1 MTINPI
7 MLSDVMDYSKPLELS
22 EAIGYGLQTALL
34 GMGVIFVVLSILMI
48 VLIAFKFIFYKQPKT
63 EKKAA
68 PVKVEAPA
76 PAPVAAP
83 APAPAEPA
91 PAEPAAADDAELV
104 AVITAAIAAM
114 MDAPQTSFRVV
125 SFKRTARK

>member
-34 GMGVIFVVLSILMI
+34 GMAVIFSVLGILWA
-48 VLIAFKFIFYKQPKT
+48 VLAIFKTIFYKQPKT

-76 PAPVAAP
+76 PAPVTAP
-83 APAPAEPA
+83 APA

>member
-1 MTINPI
+1 
-7 MLSDVMDYSKPLELS
+7 
-22 EAIGYGLQTALL
+22 
-34 GMGVIFVVLSILMI
+34 MGVIFAVLGILLI
-48 VLIAFKFIFYKQPKT
+48 VLTLFKYIFYKQPKT
-63 EKKAA
+63 EKKPT

-76 PAPVAAP
+76 IVEAAP
-83 APAPAEPA
+83 APAPAA
-91 PAEPAAADDAELV
+91 PAEADDAELV

>member
-1 MTINPI
+1 MTINPTL
-7 MLSDVMDYSKPLELS
+7 LSDVIDPSAPLELS

-34 GMGVIFVVLSILMI
+34 GMGVIFAVLSILWA
-48 VLIAFKFIFYKQPKT
+48 VLAVFKLVFYKQPKT
-63 EKKAA
+63 EKKPE
-68 PVKVEAPA
+68 PVKAPA

-83 APAPAEPA
+83 APA

>member
-7 MLSDVMDYSKPLELS
+7 MLSDVMDYSKPLEFS

-48 VLIAFKFIFYKQPKT
+48 VLMAFKFIFYKQPKT

-83 APAPAEPA
+83 APA

>member
-1 MTINPI
+1 MTINPT
-7 MLSDVMDYSKPLELS
+7 MLSDVFDPSTPLEFS

-34 GMGVIFVVLSILMI
+34 GMAVIFSVLGILWA
-48 VLIAFKFIFYKQPKT
+48 VLAIFKTIFYKQPKT
-63 EKKAA
+63 EKKPE
-68 PVKVEAPA
+68 PVKAEA

-83 APAPAEPA
+83 APAPA

>member
-1 MTINPI
+1 MTINPT
-7 MLSDVMDYSKPLELS
+7 MLSDVFDPSAPLEFS

-34 GMGVIFVVLSILMI
+34 GMAVIFSVLGTLWA
-48 VLIAFKFIFYKQPKT
+48 VLAIFKTIFYKQPKT
-63 EKKAA
+63 EKKPE
-68 PVKVEAPA
+68 PVKAEA

-83 APAPAEPA
+83 APAPA

>member
-1 MTINPI
+1 MTINPTL
-7 MLSDVMDYSKPLELS
+7 LSDVMDYSKPLEFS

-68 PVKVEAPA
+68 PVKVEAPV

-83 APAPAEPA
+83 APA

>member
-1 MTINPI
+1 MTINPT
-7 MLSDVMDYSKPLELS
+7 MLSDVMDYSKPLEFS
-22 EAIGYGLQTALL
+22 EAIGYGLQTTLL
-34 GMGVIFVVLSILMI
+34 GMGVVFS
-48 VLIAFKFIFYKQPKT
+48 VLIILLLVLTAFKFIFYKQPNT
-63 EKKAA
+63 EKKPE
-68 PVKVEAPA
+68 PVKAEV

-83 APAPAEPA
+83 APA

>member
-68 PVKVEAPA
+68 PVKVETPA

-83 APAPAEPA
+83 APAPA

>member
-1 MTINPI
+1 MTINPTL
-7 MLSDVMDYSKPLELS
+7 LSDVMDYSKPLELS

-34 GMGVIFVVLSILMI
+34 GMGVIFVVLSILWA
-48 VLIAFKFIFYKQPKT
+48 VLAVFKFIFYKQPKT

-83 APAPAEPA
+83 APAPA

>member
-1 MTINPI
+1 MTINPT
-7 MLSDVMDYSKPLELS
+7 MLSDVMDYSKPLEFS

-91 PAEPAAADDAELV
+91 AADDAELV

>member
-91 PAEPAAADDAELV
+91 AADDAELV

>member
-1 MTINPI
+1 MTINPT
-7 MLSDVMDYSKPLELS
+7 MLSDVFDPSAPLEFS

-34 GMGVIFVVLSILMI
+34 GMAVIFSVLGILWA
-48 VLIAFKFIFYKQPKT
+48 VLAIFKTIFYKQPKT
-63 EKKAA
+63 EKKPE
-68 PVKVEAPA
+68 PVKAEA

-83 APAPAEPA
+83 APAPA

>member
-7 MLSDVMDYSKPLELS
+7 MLSDVMDYSKPLEFS

-34 GMGVIFVVLSILMI
+34 GMLVIFAVLSVLLI
-48 VLIAFKFIFYKQPKT
+48 VLTAFKFIFYKQPKT

-83 APAPAEPA
+83 APAPAQ
-91 PAEPAAADDAELV
+91 PAAADDAELV

>member
-34 GMGVIFVVLSILMI
+34 GMAVIFSVLGILWA
-48 VLIAFKFIFYKQPKT
+48 VLAIFKTIFYKQPKT
-63 EKKAA
+63 EKKPE
-68 PVKVEAPA
+68 PVKAEAPA

-83 APAPAEPA
+83 APA